1 MEKEHLGEWLANA
14 ISHGVGFILTVVA
27 FIVLLMNATETAHRW
42 AVAIYGVSLMSLYLF
57 STLYHAL
64 PSHKPKIYYLFKRFD
79 HMAIYVLIAGTYTPM
94 VWIVLNNTQGF
105 ILLGILWSLAL
116 IGIVLKAI
124 WIRKYAPIHVIIY
137 LLMGWS
143 VLFVWPSIRPSLSDI
158 TMSFLVL
165 GGVAYSVGV
174 IFYALSRKKRYMHFI
189 WHLFVLTGSLLH
201 VMAVYNIL

>member
-1 MEKEHLGEWLANA
+1 MEREHLGEWLANA

-27 FIVLLMNATETAHRW
+27 FIVLLVNAQTTAHRV
-42 AVAIYGVSLMSLYLF
+42 AVTIYGLSLMMLYLF

-64 PSHKPKIYYLFKRFD
+64 PSHKPNIYYLFKRFD
-79 HMAIYVLIAGTYTPM
+79 HMAIYLLIAGTYTPM

-116 IGIVLKAI
+116 LGIILKAI
-124 WIRKYAPIHVIIY
+124 WIRRFSVIHVIIY

-143 VLFVWPSIRPSLSDI
+143 VMVIWPSIGPNLSDNA
-158 TMSFLVL
+158 MLFLIF

>member
-1 MEKEHLGEWLANA
+1 MEREHLGEWLANA

-27 FIVLLMNATETAHRW
+27 FIVLLMNAQEPAHRW
-42 AVAIYGVSLMSLYLF
+42 AVTIYGISLMMLYLF

-64 PSHKPKIYYLFKRFD
+64 PSHKPKVYYLFKRFD
-79 HMAIYVLIAGTYTPM
+79 HMAIYLLIAGTYTPM
-94 VWIVLNNTQGF
+94 VWIVLNNRQGF

-116 IGIVLKAI
+116 LGIVLKAI
-124 WIRKYAPIHVIIY
+124 WIRRYAPIHVGIY

-143 VLFVWPSIRPSLSDI
+143 VMFIWPSIGPSLSSVA
-158 TMSFLVL
+158 MGFLIF
-165 GGVAYSVGV
+165 GGVSYSVGV

>member
-1 MEKEHLGEWLANA
+1 MEREHLGEWLANA

-27 FIVLLMNATETAHRW
+27 FIVLLVNAELPAHRV
-42 AVAIYGVSLMSLYLF
+42 AVTIYGLSLMSLYLF

-64 PSHKPKIYYLFKRFD
+64 PSHNKKIYYLFKRFD
-79 HMAIYVLIAGTYTPM
+79 HMAIYLLIAGTYTPM
-94 VWIVLNNTQGF
+94 VWIVLNSTQGF
-105 ILLGILWSLAL
+105 ILLAILWALAL
-116 IGIVLKAI
+116 LGIVLKAI
-124 WIRKYAPIHVIIY
+124 WIRKYAVIHVIIY

-143 VLFVWPSIRPSLSDI
+143 VMFVWPSIRPNLSDL
-158 TMSFLVL
+158 TMLFLVF